1 MLTVAPAWRSFL
13 TTLEL
18 PEKDAIISAV
28 FPFWR
33 WRKRGGD
40 TKRPIWGYF
49 VSVVFKCGMDNAIV
63 TQVEGLSAK
72 AKFLYN
78 SITWQSMAG
87 TQQRNIWK
95 MCTMNGS
102 NDEKSIQRTEAT
114 VGKKFKVWQR
124 LCKLVFQSTHNVSAA
139 KPNNIAIGLEY
150 IF

>member
-40 TKRPIWGYF
+40 TKLPIWGYF

-78 SITWQSMAG
+78 SKSKVSNTARQVILHQNVLGLDVSVRNRRLSLG
-87 TQQRNIWK
+87 TKQ
-95 MCTMNGS
+95 
-102 NDEKSIQRTEAT
+102 
-114 VGKKFKVWQR
+114 
-124 LCKLVFQSTHNVSAA
+124 LCV
-139 KPNNIAIGLEY
+139 
-150 IF
+150 